1 MKKRGSVEINL
12 TGFAV
17 VPEVCNFL
25 KPVRFFGKGGIL
37 MSVTAETSGKSH
49 SVLGKSQA
57 ELIYELQQRRKFNF
71 RLGVNLSWLVLFALL
86 FFAFSGIHFNVLGLE
101 ISTIR
106 LDFAF
111 IRQYAPFI
119 SSGIGLTILLALL
132 SISLACV
139 LALLGALGR
148 LSTFPPA
155 YALATFYISL
165 IRGTPLLLQ
174 IIFFFLALPQL
185 GIRLSGMTAGV
196 LALGINYGAYMT
208 EIFRAG
214 IQSVGIGQREAAL
227 AIGMRP
233 TQIMRRIIL
242 PQALKL
248 VIPPV
253 GNEFIAMLK
262 DTALISVT
270 GFVWEI
276 LWRAQK
282 VGRANFRSLEA
293 LLVAAVFYWII
304 TILFSAVQAR
314 IEARVARGERT

>member
-1 MKKRGSVEINL
+1 MATVISD
-12 TGFAV
+12 
-17 VPEVCNFL
+17 
-25 KPVRFFGKGGIL
+25 
-37 MSVTAETSGKSH
+37 SS
-49 SVLGKSQA
+49 KSQA
-57 ELIYELQQRRKFNF
+57 QLIYEQQRRRQRRFST
-71 RLGVNLSWLVLFALL
+71 GVNVSYLVLLGIL
-86 FFAFSGIHFNVLGLE
+86 FLAFSGLQVNILGVHLK
-101 ISTIR
+101 TIQ
-106 LDFAF
+106 LDWAF
-111 IRQYAPFI
+111 IVERTPFI
-119 SSGIGLTILLALL
+119 FGGVGLTIILAIL

-148 LSTFPPA
+148 LSKFPPA

-174 IIFFFLALPQL
+174 IIFIFLGLPQL
-185 GIRLSGMTAGV
+185 GITPGGMTAGV

-208 EIFRAG
+208 EIMRAG
-214 IQSVGIGQREAAL
+214 IQSVGVGQREAAL
-227 AIGMRP
+227 AIGMTP
-233 TQIMRRIIL
+233 SQIMRRIVL

-248 VIPPV
+248 VVPPI

-293 LLVAAVFYWII
+293 LLVAAVFYWVI
-304 TILFSAVQAR
+304 TILFTIVQGR
-314 IEARVARGERT
+314 IETYVARGDRAL